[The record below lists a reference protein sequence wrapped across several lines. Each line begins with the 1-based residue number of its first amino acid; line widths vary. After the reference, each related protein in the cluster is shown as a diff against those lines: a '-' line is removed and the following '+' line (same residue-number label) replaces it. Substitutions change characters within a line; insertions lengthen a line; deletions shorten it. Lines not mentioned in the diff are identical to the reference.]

1 MNEIRINKFLSQQ
14 GIVSRREAEK
24 LIIEGKILVNDQVAK
39 LGQKISSNDVV
50 KINNQIVFHS
60 PIEHKYYLLNKPKKT
75 ICSLKDNFQRQT
87 VIDLIDDP
95 DYLYPVGRLDYDT
108 TGVLLIT
115 NDGEM
120 ANKLMHPSYQII
132 RIYRARL
139 DSSLNFADLKFL
151 NSHRVMVDNKQSI
164 QKVEQV
170 DKKTYLVTINQGHY
184 HHIKKLFALVNKI
197 VLDLKRVQFGFL
209 TCEKMMVGEYRQLKS
224 NEIKKLKALVK
235 TDF

>member
-39 LGQKISSNDVV
+39 LGQKINSNDVV

-120 ANKLMHPSYQII
+120 ANSCLLYTSD
-132 RIYRARL
+132 A
-139 DSSLNFADLKFL
+139 ADDAM
-151 NSHRVMVDNKQSI
+151 NV
-164 QKVEQV
+164 
-170 DKKTYLVTINQGHY
+170 
-184 HHIKKLFALVNKI
+184 
-197 VLDLKRVQFGFL
+197 
-209 TCEKMMVGEYRQLKS
+209 
-224 NEIKKLKALVK
+224 
-235 TDF
+235 

>member
-24 LIIEGKILVNDQVAK
+24 LILEGKILINDQVAK
-39 LGQKISSNDVV
+39 LGQKINSNDVI
-50 KINNQIVFHS
+50 KINNQIIFHN
-60 PIEHKYYLLNKPKKT
+60 PIEYKYYLLNKPKKT

>member
-95 DYLYPVGRLDYDT
+95 DYLYPVGRLGYDT
-108 TGVLLIT
+108 TGVWLIT

-184 HHIKKLFALVNKI
+184 HHIKKLFALVNKN
-197 VLDLKRVQFGFL
+197 VLDLKRIQFAFL
-209 TCEKMMVGEYRQLKS
+209 NCEKMMVGQYRKLKV
-224 NEIKKLKALVK
+224 NEIKKLKALVNK
-235 TDF
+235 

>member
-39 LGQKISSNDVV
+39 LGQKINSNDVV

-120 ANKLMHPSYQII
+120 ANRLMHPSYQIT

-139 DSSLNFADLKFL
+139 DSSLNFTDLKFL
-151 NSHRVMVDNKQSI
+151 NSHRVLVDGKQSI

-184 HHIKKLFALVNKI
+184 HHIKKLFALVNKT

-209 TCEKMMVGEYRQLKS
+209 TCEKMMVGQYRQLKS

-235 TDF
+235 TNF